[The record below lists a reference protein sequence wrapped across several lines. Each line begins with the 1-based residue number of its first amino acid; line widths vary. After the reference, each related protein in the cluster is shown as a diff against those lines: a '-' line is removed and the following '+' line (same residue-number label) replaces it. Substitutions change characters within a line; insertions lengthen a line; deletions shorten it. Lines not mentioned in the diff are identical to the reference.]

1 MFWRYLDG
9 DGSEAGVSE
18 DFADQSAAEAWLGDA
33 WRRLRDEGV
42 DAVELT
48 DGGEV
53 LYRMA
58 LGEE

>member
-18 DFADQSAAEAWLGDA
+18 DFEDQDTAEAWLGDA

-53 LYRMA
+53 LYRMG